1 VPRRRHRVVQRRAHF
16 LCVVAPKLSIR

>member
-16 LCVVAPKLSIR
+16 LCVVAPKLSMR